1 PPRLPV
7 VLHDGCVLHFRYGRH
22 HAPAPGRRR
31 DLAQRGRQA
40 AAAAVRRSA
49 VSLRRARPARGVQ
62 QPRHGRA
69 VREVGGV
76 MADNVV
82 PLRGGDDSERLAE
95 QAVAEVARRLGRCLE
110 LERAAADFVELV
122 RQRKRAGWHK
132 VPMGEFERLAALV
145 EREGRSEERR
155 VGKEGRAGWWPD
167 EGEEKWEMEEGGC
180 RVNRR

>member
-1 PPRLPV
+1 
-7 VLHDGCVLHFRYGRH
+7 
-22 HAPAPGRRR
+22 
-31 DLAQRGRQA
+31 
-40 AAAAVRRSA
+40 
-49 VSLRRARPARGVQ
+49 
-62 QPRHGRA
+62 
-69 VREVGGV
+69 

-145 EREGRSEERR
+145 EREGS
-155 VGKEGRAGWWPD
+155 
-167 EGEEKWEMEEGGC
+167 
-180 RVNRR
+180 